1 MSDYHHYALGLM
13 EAQQAFDE
21 AQIKAKAMLIADA
34 AMAAIDDRMSLQ
46 GMDWEQL
53 HQQISN
59 KVNDVLLEKGQ

>member
-1 MSDYHHYALGLM
+1 MSDYHHYALGLY

-21 AQIKAKAMLIADA
+21 AQIKAQAMLIADA

>member
-1 MSDYHHYALGLM
+1 MSDYHHYALGLY